1 MTRDPR
7 SLVADSHASRHHFY
21 ARVAGNTFYL
31 AAAIGATS
39 LGLFGLDVLLNRFL
53 GDAAAFG
60 LITYVV
66 GLVSIPLYLSDLG
79 LSRALPAALA
89 SAVARGE
96 TREANRACGNALALQ
111 AAATGVLSAG
121 VVAASYRLP
130 EVVEAVRGLFGLDA
144 GGVAIPEYVA
154 PWCRVLVV
162 WMAAMSIVRLLSAIF
177 DGYQK
182 MRYSFLG
189 ALLREPVR
197 MVCIAA
203 VGWWFVFGTGVAV
216 LVLALSS
223 VAALGLNMVLFRFF
237 QRANPDCRFA
247 FDRTGCARMLR
258 ESLYFYL
265 PLVGLWI
272 FPELVKV
279 MAGTLDSPE
288 TVGRVTVCLRLS
300 MLAFVVLGALPRAM
314 LPAFSEKAQ
323 DMAVLRASFLGLLK
337 YAGLANFVVF
347 AVMVSAG
354 PHLVR
359 AIFGA
364 AYAVQDIYAVMVLV
378 SLGSFFEIYRLLTEP
393 ALQATGHARAAGVVE
408 VVRVAAFV
416 GLATVWIPRWPL
428 LGVAAAFVVVNLLAW
443 LLRFVVTHRWVVR
456 VPWFAMV
463 GTAGLASGVAAL
475 ALAHWT
481 IAFWLLVAAA
491 VVVQC
496 LQFSRTEADTLR
508 RTLRAFLRRE

>member
-1 MTRDPR
+1 MSDP
-7 SLVADSHASRHHFY
+7 SASRYHFY
-21 ARVAGNTFYL
+21 ARVAGTTAYL
-31 AAAIGATS
+31 AAAVGASS
-39 LGLFGLDVLLNRFL
+39 LGLFGIDVLLNRLL
-53 GDAAAFG
+53 GDAAQFG

-66 GLVSIPLYLSDLG
+66 GLISIPLYLSDLG
-79 LSRALPAALA
+79 LSRALPAAIA

-96 TREANRACGNALALQ
+96 TREANRAFGNALVLQ
-111 AAATGVLSAG
+111 IAAAGVLAAG

-130 EVVEAVRGLFGLDA
+130 EVVEAVRGVFGLDA
-144 GGVAIPEYVA
+144 GSVTVPEYVA

-162 WMAAMSIVRLLSAIF
+162 WMVAMSIVRLLSGVF

-182 MRYSFLG
+182 MRYSFVA

-203 VGWWFVFGTGVAV
+203 VGLWFVFGTGAAI
-216 LVLALSS
+216 LVLAMSS
-223 VAALGLNMVLFRFF
+223 VVALGLNVVLFRFF

-247 FDRTGCARMLR
+247 FYRVGCARMFR

-300 MLAFVVLGALPRAM
+300 TLAFVVLGALPRAM
-314 LPAFSEKAQ
+314 LPAFSGKAH
-323 DMAVLRASFLGLLK
+323 DVVVLRASFLGLLK

-347 AVMVSAG
+347 AVMASGG
-354 PHLVR
+354 PYLVR

-364 AYAVQDIYAVMVLV
+364 AYAVQDIQAVMVLV
-378 SLGSFFEIYRLLTEP
+378 SLGSFLEIYRLLTEP
-393 ALQATGHARAAGVVE
+393 VLQATGHARAAGVVE

-416 GLATVWIPRWPL
+416 GLGMVLIPRWPL
-428 LGVAAAFVVVNLLAW
+428 MGVVAAFVVVNFLAW
-443 LLRFVVTHRWVVR
+443 LLRFVYTHRLIVH

-463 GTAGLASGVAAL
+463 AIAGFASGAAAL
-475 ALAHWT
+475 ALAGWT
-481 IAFWLLVAAA
+481 LLFWLLVAAA
-491 VVVQC
+491 ILVQFF
-496 LQFSRTEADTLR
+496 QFSRTEAATIR
-508 RTLRAFLRRE
+508 RTLATFFKRG